1 MRDGVTLLVNPT
13 AGRGR
18 VLERWPQLPAILGAR
33 AEVEVIVSGSVEELA
48 AAARNAAAC
57 GRTIVVA
64 GGDGT
69 VNRVLNAVN
78 GCRARLGVLPVGSGN
93 DFARALGLPED
104 PLGAAA
110 RIARGGGTPLD
121 LVGVNGHLFSTVG
134 GVGLVADAS
143 ALVARLGRHAPVWQA
158 GAPGA
163 RPARV
168 PGRGRGADR
177 AAAAHHHRLAVEGS
191 GSEGAW
197 RWAGAC
203 HALLVANLP
212 WLGAGLRLPVQSSSA
227 DGECEICIV
236 PEDRRVRLV
245 QNLTRLKT
253 RRPRARGCTAR
264 VPRLAR
270 QHCLRGEAGV
280 CRGRGSAARA
290 ARSSRCEVQ
299 TNAIEVIV

>member
-1 MRDGVTLLVNPT
+1 MRDGVTMLVNPT

-110 RIARGGGTPLD
+110 RIARGGSTPLD
-121 LVGVNGHLFSTVG
+121 LVGVNGHVFSTVG

-143 ALVARLGRHAPVWQA
+143 ALVARLGRQRRSGRLMLQA
-158 GAPGA
+158 LG
-163 RPARV
+163 RRV
-168 PGRGRGADR
+168 YLV
-177 AAAAHHHRLAVEGS
+177 AAAAQIALQRRITTRLAVEGS

-212 WLGAGLRLPVQSSSA
+212 WFGAGLRLPVQSSSA

-245 QNLTRLKT
+245 QNLTSLKT
-253 RRPRARGCTAR
+253 RRPLPEGALLVFRASRASIVCEERRAFAADGE
-264 VPRLAR
+264 V
-270 QHCLRGEAGV
+270 LRSGTEFSV
-280 CRGRGSAARA
+280 Q
-290 ARSSRCEVQ
+290 VQ